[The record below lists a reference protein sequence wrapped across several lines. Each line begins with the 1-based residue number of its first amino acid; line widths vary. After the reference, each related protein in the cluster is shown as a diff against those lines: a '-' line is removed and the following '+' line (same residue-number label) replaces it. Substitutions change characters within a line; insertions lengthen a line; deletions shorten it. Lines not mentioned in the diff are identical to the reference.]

1 MRHRNSQLPFAFACN
16 CMQSMK
22 APIRL
27 AARFPSAILI
37 GTERCVLVIHLS
49 SGNRPPFWASQV
61 VEQAEE

>member
-1 MRHRNSQLPFAFACN
+1 MRHRNSQLPFACK
-16 CMQSMK
+16 CLQSMK
-22 APIRL
+22 APIRR